1 MQLLSVVKSRG
12 ALCRVQGIV
21 RLARRRGDC
30 LALSLKGLVVLVGRA
45 ESTVGGAIRA
55 VSSSDSEE
63 SDDRL
68 AEIVE
73 EKDDVEL
80 LPRARRGSASGMLP
94 LLRWRWEYTASSYGM
109 V

>member
-30 LALSLKGLVVLVGRA
+30 LALSLKGLVVRVGRA

-80 LPRARRGSASGMLP
+80 LPRARRGSASG
-94 LLRWRWEYTASSYGM
+94 SSRPDR
-109 V
+109 

>member
-63 SDDRL
+63 SDECA
-68 AEIVE
+68 AEMVE
-73 EKDDVEL
+73 EKDSVEL
-80 LPRARRGSASGMLP
+80 LPRARRGSASG
-94 LLRWRWEYTASSYGM
+94 SSRPGR
-109 V
+109 